1 MEWNEK
7 VEKIKK
13 YLASKGLEI
22 NSSDIGGSIRMGIF
36 PIIESIFR
44 SITSARMQKSLTE
57 LMANLAITKAPY
69 SITNEF
75 QHFKLFLVSLLSRL
89 KYSSKLHGYEIK
101 DDVDLIN
108 DIYSLIV
115 FKEIYEKTRDEIGKP
130 NLFEN
135 TGDLELEES
144 KLAREEERLNKSC
157 MEISE
162 ANKVKVM
169 QLEEIQAQV
178 NQKEALLK
186 NKMEEVKKLQ
196 DNALQFAQRKK
207 ALENDIINKDKYNK
221 SLIENMIDTPKTL
234 LSSISKME
242 ESLEGA
248 NKQIFLLNQKKI
260 NQMISLE
267 KNKSVMK
274 SVEQVCATLNE
285 INKFV
290 ALNDNYRCLMS
301 ILSMQVETER
311 SDSNKAKD
319 RIKSMESVYLD
330 PNILAEKETKIV
342 QIKEEIA
349 KYTEWGRTELANA
362 QETQKRA
369 QENLTNVKDRINLE
383 SRKVEKK
390 AELNKKY
397 QRQQAN
403 YRELQSL
410 IQKLLEQANTEKK
423 KCTELKYLIEQ
434 KINSS

>member
-7 VEKIKK
+7 VDKIKK

-44 SITSARMQKSLTE
+44 STTSARMQRSLTE
-57 LMANLAITKAPY
+57 LMSSLAIAKAPF

-75 QHFKLFLVSLLSRL
+75 LHFKIFLVSLLARL
-89 KYSSKLHGYEIK
+89 KYNSKLHGYEIK
-101 DDVDLIN
+101 DDIDLIN
-108 DIYSLIV
+108 DIYSLIM
-115 FKEIYEKTRDEIGKP
+115 FKEVYEKTRDEIGKP

-135 TGDLELEES
+135 IADLEQEES
-144 KLAREEERLNKSC
+144 KLAKEEERLNKSY

-162 ANKVKVM
+162 TNKLKVM

-196 DNALQFAQRKK
+196 ENALLFGQRKK
-207 ALENDIINKDKYNK
+207 ALENEIMNKDKYNK
-221 SLIENMIDTPKTL
+221 SLIENMIDTPKSL
-234 LSSISKME
+234 LSSITKLE
-242 ESLEGA
+242 ESLDGA
-248 NKQIFLLNQKKI
+248 NKQIFLLSQKKI
-260 NQMISLE
+260 NQLISLE

-274 SVEQVCATLNE
+274 NVEQVCVTLNE

-311 SDSNKAKD
+311 SDSNKEKD

-330 PNILAEKETKIV
+330 PSILAEKEAKIE
-342 QIKEEIA
+342 QIKDEIA
-349 KYTEWGRTELANA
+349 KYSEWGRVEIANA
-362 QETQKRA
+362 QETQKKA
-369 QENLTNVKDRINLE
+369 QENLLTVKDRINME

-390 AELNKKY
+390 AELNKRY

-410 IQKLLEQANTEKK
+410 IQRLLEQANLEKK
-423 KCTELKYLIEQ
+423 KCTELKSLIEQ
-434 KINSS
+434 KIISS